1 MLAAGFGD
9 LGRAVAF
16 CKHDHRTA
24 FVHKSIDVRIHSLS
38 GGGAERAGRFSDRGF
53 GGTCVVDGVIFKVVW
68 HGFAVL

>member
-1 MLAAGFGD
+1 MTWGVRLPFASMIIE
-9 LGRAVAF
+9 
-16 CKHDHRTA
+16 TA